1 MSNFPSWIGR
11 QLKNRYQIE
20 SLLGQGGMS
29 AVYKAFDPNL
39 KRPVAIKLIHGH
51 LSDSPEFLRR
61 FETEAAAV
69 AQLRHPHIIQV
80 YDFDHDEQTYF
91 MVLEYIEGHTLQH
104 RLRQLVE
111 RGQHMS
117 AAQVVEIASQ
127 ICEAVD
133 YAHQCG
139 IIHRDIKPANIM
151 LNERGQAVLMDF
163 GIVRMVGEQ
172 HYTATG
178 ALVGTAL
185 YMSPEQIRG
194 EAVDARS
201 DIYSL
206 GVVLFEM
213 LGGRPP
219 FEGSSAITVMR
230 KHMEQ
235 PIPDLHMLA
244 PDVPPALKAV
254 VERALAKDPAQR
266 YASAGDLASDLRRSL
281 HAPTAAANA
290 ISVPVKT
297 NLTEEPTVTDLPRV
311 TLPKEPAPLPQT
323 AVRPRPQPAAAAA
336 PAPKKKG
343 LSCWVIGIG
352 MLALLLCVILPLG
365 IGGWV
370 LWNGGDAQPTQAAAE
385 NFDVAVSIQPSTVQ
399 SGANFEVRVTVKNTT
414 NSVQRI
420 QAVSLPAEIKNAAEI
435 VSVAPAATGS
445 QGNKILFDLPLN
457 ANSSEQIIVT
467 LRAKIAGDFV
477 GAVEVQVSGATEA
490 ASARVLVAAGG
501 SNPTQAPVSVT
512 QAAAPTLT
520 ASGTLGAIP
529 YQAVVQITAMYR
541 DGGNLY
547 EGWSG
552 SGSIVTP
559 DGIIL
564 TNAHVVLPDKYFTV
578 DALKISLTIAEDQPP
593 RATYYA
599 EVMQADAALDIAV
612 IRVTTDLNGN
622 PVDRASLN
630 LPIVPLGNSD
640 NLRLGDALTILG
652 YPGIGGNTITLTR
665 GEVSG
670 FTAESGRGDR
680 AFIKTSAT
688 IAGGNSGGLAANER
702 GELIGVPTQLGYGG
716 DDQYVDCRVL
726 ADTNRDGIVDD
737 RDNCVP
743 TGGFINALRPITLAR
758 PYIEA
763 AMRGEYNV
771 QAAAQP
777 INAAPE
783 DVPAPEGRSILFSD
797 AFTPGQSDWST
808 TTNDNGSRAY
818 KDGQY
823 QITVLRDNYY
833 LWSSY
838 DFGYDGDMIVEVE
851 ARVAKSTGESD
862 YGILCRY
869 QDKDNFYAFEISE
882 DGYYTIWEA
891 VNGQYYTLLD
901 WTYSGMDFSD
911 WTKITVSCVGDEL
924 VLAVNGTAVAQVTD
938 DSHSYGNIGL
948 IAGTWDEPGLV
959 VAFDNL
965 IVYEP

>member
-20 SLLGQGGMS
+20 ALLGQGGMS

-39 KRPVAIKLIHGH
+39 KRPVAIKLIHAH

-69 AQLRHPHIIQV
+69 AQLRHPNIIQV

-104 RLRQLVE
+104 RLRQLTE
-111 RGQHMS
+111 RGQRMS

-127 ICEAVD
+127 IGEAID

-151 LNERGQAVLMDF
+151 LNEHGQAVLMDF

-219 FEGSSAITVMR
+219 FEGNSAITVMR
-230 KHMEQ
+230 RHMEE
-235 PIPDLHMLA
+235 PIPDLLRLA

-281 HAPTAAANA
+281 QAPA
-290 ISVPVKT
+290 PVAPVSAPAKT
-297 NLTEEPTVTDLPRV
+297 NLAEEATVKDLPRV
-311 TLPKEPAPLPQT
+311 TLPKEPAPIPQT
-323 AVRPRPQPAAAAA
+323 GVRPRPQPAISAA

-343 LSCWVIGIG
+343 LSCWVIGVG
-352 MLALLLCVILPLG
+352 ALALLLCVILPLG
-365 IGGWV
+365 IGG
-370 LWNGGDAQPTQAAAE
+370 LALLNGGDAQPTQATAE

-399 SGANFEVRVTVKNTT
+399 SGATFEVRVTVRNTT
-414 NSVQRI
+414 SSVQRI
-420 QAVSLPAEIKNAAEI
+420 QAVALPVEIKNAAEI

-467 LRAKIAGDFV
+467 LRAKTNGDFV
-477 GAVEVQVSGATEA
+477 GTVEVQVSGATEA
-490 ASARVLVAAGG
+490 ASARVVVAAGG

-512 QAAAPTLT
+512 QAAAPTLP
-520 ASGTLGAIP
+520 ASGTLGTIP

-547 EGWSG
+547 EGWTG

-564 TNAHVVLPDKYFTV
+564 TNAHVVLSDKYFTV
-578 DALKISLTIAEDQPP
+578 AALKIALTTAEDQPP
-593 RATYYA
+593 RPTYYA

-622 PVDRASLN
+622 PVDRANLN
-630 LPIVPLGNSD
+630 LPVVPLGNSD
-640 NLRLGDALTILG
+640 SLRLGDALTILG

-777 INAAPE
+777 AN
-783 DVPAPEGRSILFSD
+783 VPPADIPSPTSGTTLFSD

-808 TTNDNGSRAY
+808 TTNENGGRTY

-823 QITVLRDNYY
+823 QIEVLRDNYY

-838 DFGYDGDMIVEVE
+838 DFGYDGDMIVEVA

-891 VNGQYYTLLD
+891 VAGEYYTLLD
-901 WTYSGMDFSD
+901 WTYSGMDFGD
-911 WTKITVSCVGDEL
+911 WTKITASCVGNQL
-924 VLAVNGTAVAQVTD
+924 ILAVNGTPVAQVTD
-938 DSHSYGNIGL
+938 DSHTYGNIGL

>member
-1 MSNFPSWIGR
+1 MSNLPSWIGR

-39 KRPVAIKLIHGH
+39 KRPVAIKLIHSH

-69 AQLRHPHIIQV
+69 AQLRHPNIIQV

-91 MVLEYIEGHTLQH
+91 MVLEYIEGHTLQYH
-104 RLRQLVE
+104 LRQLAE
-111 RGQHMS
+111 KGQRMK
-117 AAQVVEIASQ
+117 AAQVVEIAAQ

-163 GIVRMVGEQ
+163 GIVRMIGEQ

-194 EAVDARS
+194 ETANERS

-219 FEGSSAITVMR
+219 FEGGSAITVMR
-230 KHMEQ
+230 RHIEE
-235 PIPDLHMLA
+235 PVPDLLQLA
-244 PDVPPALKAV
+244 PDMPPALKAI

-281 HAPTAAANA
+281 HAPPVIAA
-290 ISVPVKT
+290 T
-297 NLTEEPTVTDLPRV
+297 NVSRETTTRDSPRV
-311 TLPKEPAPLPQT
+311 TLPKEPVPVSQT
-323 AVRPRPQPAAAAA
+323 AARPHPQPAAPAA
-336 PAPKKKG
+336 PPKKG
-343 LSCWVIGIG
+343 LSCWAIGVG
-352 MLALLLCVILPLG
+352 VLALLCVILPLA
-365 IGGWV
+365 IGG
-370 LWNGGDAQPTQAAAE
+370 LTLLNDNNTQPTQAVAE
-385 NFDVAVSIQPSTVQ
+385 NFDVSISIQPSTVQ
-399 SGANFEVRVTVKNTT
+399 SGANFEVRVTVQNTT
-414 NSVQRI
+414 NSMQRV
-420 QAVSLPAEIKNAAEI
+420 QAVALPAEIKNAAEI
-435 VSVAPAATGS
+435 VSVTPAATGS
-445 QGNKILFDLPLN
+445 QGNKILFDLPLSGG
-457 ANSSEQIIVT
+457 SSEQIIVT
-467 LRAKIAGDFV
+467 MRAKTAGDFV
-477 GAVEVQVSGATEA
+477 GAVEVQVSGSTEA
-490 ASARVLVAAGG
+490 ALSRVVIASGD
-501 SNPTQAPVSVT
+501 SNPTQAPVNVT
-512 QAAAPTLT
+512 AVAAPTLST
-520 ASGTLGAIP
+520 SGSLGAIP

-547 EGWSG
+547 EGWTG
-552 SGSIVTP
+552 SGSIITP

-564 TNAHVVLPDKYFTV
+564 TNAHVVLPDRFFTV

-593 RATYYA
+593 RPAYYA

-612 IRVTTDLNGN
+612 IRITTDLNGN

-630 LPIVPLGNSD
+630 LPTVPLGNSD
-640 NLRLGDALTILG
+640 SLRLGDPLTILG

-670 FTAESGRGDR
+670 FTAESGRGGR

-688 IAGGNSGGLAANER
+688 IAGGNSGGLAANEK

-726 ADTNRDGIVDD
+726 ADTNRDGIVDEND
-737 RDNCVP
+737 SCVP
-743 TGGFINALRPITLAR
+743 TGGFINALRPVTLAR

-763 AMRGEYNV
+763 AIRGEYNV
-771 QAAAQP
+771 QAAEQP
-777 INAAPE
+777 INVAPE
-783 DVPAPEGRSILFSD
+783 DIPAPESGSVLFSD

-808 TTNDNGSRAY
+808 TTNENGSRTY

-823 QITVLRDNYY
+823 QIEVLRDNYY

-838 DFGYDGDMIVEVE
+838 DFGYDGNMIIEVE
-851 ARVAKSTGESD
+851 ARVVKSTGESD

-891 VNGQYYTLLD
+891 VNGEYYTLLD

-911 WTKITVSCVGDEL
+911 WTKITASCVGDQL
-924 VLAVNGTAVAQVTD
+924 ILAVNGTAMAQVTD
-938 DSHSYGNIGL
+938 DSHAYGSIGL